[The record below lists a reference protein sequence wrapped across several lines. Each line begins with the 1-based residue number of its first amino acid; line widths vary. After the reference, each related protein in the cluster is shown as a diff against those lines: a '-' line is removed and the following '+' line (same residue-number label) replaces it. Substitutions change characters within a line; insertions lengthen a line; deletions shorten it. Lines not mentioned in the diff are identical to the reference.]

1 MHLKALSII
10 SSRLRRELNLRLI
23 HCFGSGGQ
31 SAIIRLTV
39 CDLATWP
46 TTVHLGH
53 IEFTATS
60 PYPRTVRASLADGPL
75 AHLRCV
81 SRAQSLV
88 ATSHPRPHPSARP
101 SITWE
106 PSPSSLSL
114 PHSLPSPSLSSSKPW
129 RSSPIF
135 PTIEAPPPRRSTTG
149 ERRRTTPT
157 NCTTPISSSSLGR
170 SFPNKLLP
178 LLHSLPQAQARRT
191 TPSYSKPS
199 PTT

>member
-1 MHLKALSII
+1 MADSPPLYGGRSATLPCGQP
-10 SSRLRRELNLRLI
+10 R
-23 HCFGSGGQ
+23 FTSGTSNSLPRHPTRGNPHITRGR
-31 SAIIRLTV
+31 SASTSPMRVTHAESGRHV
-39 CDLATWP
+39 SPP
-46 TTVHLGH
+46 TPPVSPTLHHLGA
-53 IEFTATS
+53 FS
-60 PYPRTVRASLADGPL
+60 QL
-75 AHLRCV
+75 
-81 SRAQSLV
+81 
-88 ATSHPRPHPSARP
+88 
-101 SITWE
+101 
-106 PSPSSLSL
+106 SLSL

-149 ERRRTTPT
+149 GRRRTTPT

>member
-1 MHLKALSII
+1 MV
-10 SSRLRRELNLRLI
+10 NLECI
-23 HCFGSGGQ
+23 DF
-31 SAIIRLTV
+31 
-39 CDLATWP
+39 P
-46 TTVHLGH
+46 
-53 IEFTATS
+53 ATS

-75 AHLRCV
+75 VHLRCV
-81 SRAQSLV
+81 SRAQSLG
-88 ATSHPRPHPSARP
+88 ATSHPRAHSPARALHLPSTP
-101 SITWE
+101 LLTL
-106 PSPSSLSL
+106 SPSHSPQNTSLSN
-114 PHSLPSPSLSSSKPW
+114 SKPW

-149 ERRRTTPT
+149 GRRRTTPT

-199 PTT
+199 PAT